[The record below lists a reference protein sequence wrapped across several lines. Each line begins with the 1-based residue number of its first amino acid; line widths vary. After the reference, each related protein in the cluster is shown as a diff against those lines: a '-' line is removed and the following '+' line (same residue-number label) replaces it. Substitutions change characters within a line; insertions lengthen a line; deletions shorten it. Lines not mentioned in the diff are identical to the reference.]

1 MNQTSLNRRPITIN
15 ALCHPSETPSN
26 MTESPYTLTHQDKA
40 TSARVGKIQTAR
52 GVVNTPIFM
61 PVGTRGTVKACTPE
75 TLSEQIQAEIILA
88 NTYHLYLR
96 PGHEIVH
103 EAGGLHSFMGWHR
116 PILTDSGGFQVFSL
130 GPLRKITEEGVAFR
144 STIDGTE
151 HFISPERSIEI
162 QNALGADIIMAF
174 DECPAL
180 PNDYTYLK
188 DSMEMTLRWAERCR
202 KAHQHPD
209 QMLFGIVQGGMER
222 DLRQASID
230 GTVSIG
236 FPGYAIGGLSVGEEK
251 DLMYETLAYVAP
263 RLPEA
268 KPRYLMGVGT
278 PEDLVY
284 GVRCGVDM
292 FDCVMPTRNARN
304 GSLFTTAGIIRIRN
318 TKYKNDFSPLDAACT
333 CYTCQNFT
341 RAYLR
346 HLHIENEIL
355 GSQLHTLHNLHFYVS
370 LMRGIR
376 RAICD
381 GSFAAL
387 ADNGPDIGQFV
398 KLGQPMEVGFGGKS
412 SESGF

>member
-1 MNQTSLNRRPITIN
+1 
-15 ALCHPSETPSN
+15 
-26 MTESPYTLTHQDKA
+26 MTESPYTLIHQDTT
-40 TSARVGKIQTAR
+40 TSARVGKIQTAH

-96 PGHEIVH
+96 PGHEIVQ
-103 EAGGLHSFMGWHR
+103 EAGGLHSFMGWYR

-180 PNDYTYLK
+180 PNDYSYLK
-188 DSMEMTLRWAERCR
+188 DSMEMTLRWAARCQ
-202 KAHQHPD
+202 KANRNSD
-209 QMLFGIVQGGMER
+209 QLLFGIVQGGMER

-236 FPGYAIGGLSVGEEK
+236 FSGYAIGGLSVGEEK
-251 DLMYETLAYVAP
+251 DLMYDTLAYVAP
-263 RLPEA
+263 LLPEE

-346 HLHIENEIL
+346 HLHVENEIL

-376 RAICD
+376 HAICD

-387 ADNGPDIGQFV
+387 ADRGADIGALV
-398 KLGQPMEVGFGGKS
+398 NLGQSTKV
-412 SESGF
+412 

>member
-1 MNQTSLNRRPITIN
+1 
-15 ALCHPSETPSN
+15 
-26 MTESPYTLTHQDKA
+26 MTESPYTLIHQDTT
-40 TSARVGKIQTAR
+40 TSARVGKIQTAH
-52 GVVNTPIFM
+52 GAVNTPIFM

-75 TLSEQIQAEIILA
+75 TLSEHIQAEIILA

-96 PGHEIVH
+96 PGHEIVQ
-103 EAGGLHSFMGWHR
+103 EAGGLHSFMGWHN

-188 DSMEMTLRWAERCR
+188 DSMEMTLRWAERSR
-202 KAHQHPD
+202 KAHRNSD
-209 QMLFGIVQGGMER
+209 QLLFGIVQGGMER

-263 RLPEA
+263 LLPEE

-278 PEDLVY
+278 PEDLIY

-318 TKYKNDFSPLDAACT
+318 TKYKRDFSPLDAECT

-346 HLHIENEIL
+346 HLHVENEIL

-376 RAICD
+376 SAIRD
-381 GSFAAL
+381 GTFAAL

-398 KLGQPMEVGFGGKS
+398 KLGQSKDTCGN
-412 SESGF
+412 

>member
-1 MNQTSLNRRPITIN
+1 
-15 ALCHPSETPSN
+15 
-26 MTESPYTLTHQDKA
+26 MTESPYTLIHQDTT
-40 TSARVGKIQTAR
+40 TSARVGKIQTAH

-75 TLSEQIQAEIILA
+75 TLSEHIQAEIILA

-96 PGHEIVH
+96 PGHEIVQ
-103 EAGGLHSFMGWHR
+103 ESGGLHSFMGWHR

-202 KAHQHPD
+202 KAHGNSD
-209 QMLFGIVQGGMER
+209 QLLFGIVQGGMAR
-222 DLRQASID
+222 DLRQASIE

-263 RLPEA
+263 LLPEE

-284 GVRCGVDM
+284 GIRCGVDM

-318 TKYKNDFSPLDAACT
+318 TKYKNDFSPLDAMCT

-346 HLHIENEIL
+346 HLHVENEIL

-398 KLGQPMEVGFGGKS
+398 KLGQPT
-412 SESGF
+412 ESNHCIPL

>member
-1 MNQTSLNRRPITIN
+1 
-15 ALCHPSETPSN
+15 
-26 MTESPYTLTHQDKA
+26 MTESPYTLVHQDKA
-40 TSARVGKIQTAR
+40 TSARVGKIQTAH
-52 GVVNTPIFM
+52 GAVNTPIFM

-75 TLSEQIQAEIILA
+75 TLSTQIQAEIILA

-96 PGHEIVH
+96 PGHEIVQ
-103 EAGGLHSFMGWHR
+103 EAGGLHAFMGWRR

-144 STIDGTE
+144 STIDGTA

-202 KAHQHPD
+202 KAHRNSD
-209 QMLFGIVQGGMER
+209 QLLFGIVQGGMER

-230 GTVSIG
+230 GTVSMG

-263 RLPEA
+263 LLPEE

-284 GVRCGVDM
+284 GVRCGIDM

-346 HLHIENEIL
+346 HLHVENEIL

-376 RAICD
+376 CAICD
-381 GSFAAL
+381 GSFAQL
-387 ADNGPDIGQFV
+387 ADSGPDIGQFV
-398 KLGQPMEVGFGGKS
+398 KLGQATATETLK
-412 SESGF
+412 

>member
-1 MNQTSLNRRPITIN
+1 
-15 ALCHPSETPSN
+15 
-26 MTESPYTLTHQDKA
+26 MTEHSYTLIHQDPS
-40 TSARVGKIQTAR
+40 TSARVGKLHTAQ
-52 GVVNTPIFM
+52 GDVNTPIFM
-61 PVGTRGTVKACTPE
+61 PVGTRGTVKACTPQI
-75 TLSEQIQAEIILA
+75 LSEQIQAEIILA

-96 PGHEIVH
+96 PGHEIVR
-103 EAGGLHSFMGWHR
+103 EAGGLHPFMGWQR

-130 GPLRKITEEGVAFR
+130 GRLRTITEEGVTFR

-174 DECPAL
+174 DECPEL
-180 PNDYTYLK
+180 PNEYAYLK
-188 DSMEMTLRWAERCR
+188 NSMEMTLRWAARC
-202 KAHQHPD
+202 KEVHQNPN
-209 QMLFGIVQGGMER
+209 QLLFGIVQGGMER
-222 DLRQASID
+222 DLRQASVE

-251 DLMYETLAYVAP
+251 DLMYETLAYTAP
-263 RLPEA
+263 LLPVE

-284 GVRCGVDM
+284 GVRCGIDM

-304 GSLFTTAGIIRIRN
+304 GSLFTTTGIVRIRN
-318 TKYKNDFSPLDAACT
+318 SKYSRDFGPLDSECT

-346 HLHIENEIL
+346 HLHVENEIL

-387 ADNGPDIGQFV
+387 ADSEPDIGALV
-398 KLGQPMEVGFGGKS
+398 KLGQPAQ
-412 SESGF
+412 

>member
-1 MNQTSLNRRPITIN
+1 MPQV
-15 ALCHPSETPSN
+15 
-26 MTESPYTLTHQDKA
+26 PYTLIHQDKA
-40 TSARVGKIQTAR
+40 TAARIGQLHTAH

-75 TLSEQIQAEIILA
+75 MLSDHIQAEIILA

-96 PGHEIVH
+96 PGHEIVQ
-103 EAGGLHSFMGWHR
+103 ETGGLHAFMGWQH

-130 GPLRKITEEGVAFR
+130 GPLRTISEEGVAFR

-180 PNDYTYLK
+180 PNDYAYLK
-188 DSMEMTLRWAERCR
+188 NSMEMTLRWAARS
-202 KAHQHPD
+202 KAAHQNPN
-209 QMLFGIVQGGMER
+209 QLLFGIVQGGMER
-222 DLRQASID
+222 DLRQASVD

-251 DLMYETLAYVAP
+251 ELMYEMLTYTAP
-263 RLPEA
+263 LLPEE

-284 GVRCGVDM
+284 GVRCGIDM

-304 GSLFTTAGIIRIRN
+304 GSLFTTTGIIRIRN
-318 TKYKNDFSPLDAACT
+318 SKYRRDFSPLDPECI

-341 RAYLR
+341 RTYLR

-355 GSQLHTLHNLHFYVS
+355 GSQLHTLHNLHFYIS

-376 RAICD
+376 RAIRD
-381 GSFAAL
+381 GSFAKL
-387 ADNGPDIGQFV
+387 ADEPDIGALV
-398 KLGQPMEVGFGGKS
+398 KLGQPTELTADC
-412 SESGF
+412 

>member
-1 MNQTSLNRRPITIN
+1 
-15 ALCHPSETPSN
+15 

-398 KLGQPMEVGFGGKS
+398 KLGQPMEV
-412 SESGF
+412 

>member
-1 MNQTSLNRRPITIN
+1 
-15 ALCHPSETPSN
+15 
-26 MTESPYTLTHQDKA
+26 MTDSPYTLIHQDKA
-40 TSARVGKIQTAR
+40 TAARVGKLQTAH

-61 PVGTRGTVKACTPE
+61 PVGTRGTVKACTPQM
-75 TLSEQIQAEIILA
+75 LSDQIHAEIILA

-96 PGHEIVH
+96 PGHEIVN
-103 EAGGLHSFMGWHR
+103 ETGGLHAFMGWQH

-130 GPLRKITEEGVAFR
+130 GPLRTITEEGVAFR

-180 PNDYTYLK
+180 PNEYAYLK
-188 DSMEMTLRWAERCR
+188 NSMEMTLRWAARSKEV
-202 KAHQHPD
+202 HQNPD
-209 QMLFGIVQGGMER
+209 QLLFGIVQGGMER
-222 DLRQASID
+222 DLRQASVD
-230 GTVSIG
+230 GTVSID

-251 DLMYETLAYVAP
+251 GLMYETLAYIAP
-263 RLPEA
+263 LLPED

-284 GVRCGVDM
+284 GVRCGIDM

-304 GSLFTTAGIIRIRN
+304 GSLFTTVGIVRIRN
-318 TKYKNDFSPLDAACT
+318 SKYRRDFSPLDPECT

-341 RAYLR
+341 RTYLR

-355 GSQLHTLHNLHFYVS
+355 GSQLHTLHNLHFYTS

-376 RAICD
+376 RAIYD

-387 ADNGPDIGQFV
+387 TDDEPDIGTLV
-398 KLGQPMEVGFGGKS
+398 KLGQFADDVI
-412 SESGF
+412 

>member
-1 MNQTSLNRRPITIN
+1 MPK
-15 ALCHPSETPSN
+15 
-26 MTESPYTLTHQDKA
+26 SPYTLIHQDKSTA
-40 TSARVGKIQTAR
+40 ARIGKLHTAH

-61 PVGTRGTVKACTPE
+61 PVGTRGTVKACTPQM
-75 TLSEQIQAEIILA
+75 LSDQIQAEIILA

-96 PGHEIVH
+96 PGHEIVQ
-103 EAGGLHSFMGWHR
+103 ESGGLHAFMGWQH

-130 GPLRKITEEGVAFR
+130 GPLRTISEEGVAFR

-188 DSMEMTLRWAERCR
+188 DSMEMTLRWAARCKEVHQ
-202 KAHQHPD
+202 KAKHCRLNPD
-209 QMLFGIVQGGMER
+209 QLLFGIVQGGMER
-222 DLRQASID
+222 DLRQASVD

-263 RLPEA
+263 LLPED

-304 GSLFTTAGIIRIRN
+304 GSLFTTNGIIRIRN
-318 TKYKNDFSPLDAACT
+318 SKYRRDFSPLDPECI

-341 RAYLR
+341 RTYLR

-355 GSQLHTLHNLHFYVS
+355 GSQLHTLHNLHFYIS

-376 RAICD
+376 RAIYNGD
-381 GSFAAL
+381 FAAL
-387 ADNGPDIGQFV
+387 ADNGPDIGTLV
-398 KLGQPMEVGFGGKS
+398 KLGQSTDDAIYSKTEK
-412 SESGF
+412 

>member
-1 MNQTSLNRRPITIN
+1 MVQHS
-15 ALCHPSETPSN
+15 
-26 MTESPYTLTHQDKA
+26 YTLIHQDTS
-40 TSARVGKIQTAR
+40 TSARVGKLHTSH

-61 PVGTRGTVKACTPE
+61 PVGTRGTVKACTPQM
-75 TLSEQIQAEIILA
+75 LSDQIQAEIILA

-96 PGHEIVH
+96 PGHETVH
-103 EAGGLHSFMGWHR
+103 DAGGLHRFMGWQR

-130 GPLRKITEEGVAFR
+130 GSLRTITEEGVTFR

-188 DSMEMTLRWAERCR
+188 NSMEMTLRWAARC
-202 KAHQHPD
+202 KAAHQNPN
-209 QMLFGIVQGGMER
+209 QLLFGIVQGGMER
-222 DLRQASID
+222 DLRQTSVAE
-230 GTVSIG
+230 TVSIG

-251 DLMYETLAYVAP
+251 DLMYETLVYTAP
-263 RLPEA
+263 LLPAE

-284 GVRCGVDM
+284 GVRCGIDM

-304 GSLFTTAGIIRIRN
+304 GSLFTTAGIVRIRN
-318 TKYKNDFSPLDAACT
+318 SKYSRDFGPLDPACT

-346 HLHIENEIL
+346 HLHVENEIL
-355 GSQLHTLHNLHFYVS
+355 GSQLHTLHNLHFYLS

-387 ADNGPDIGQFV
+387 SEGEPDIGGLV
-398 KLGQPMEVGFGGKS
+398 KLGQPAKDEI
-412 SESGF
+412 

>member
-1 MNQTSLNRRPITIN
+1 MAQHS
-15 ALCHPSETPSN
+15 
-26 MTESPYTLTHQDKA
+26 YTLIHQDTS
-40 TSARVGKIQTAR
+40 TSARVGKLHTAH

-61 PVGTRGTVKACTPE
+61 PVGTRGTVKACTPQM
-75 TLSEQIQAEIILA
+75 LSDQIQAEIILA

-96 PGHEIVH
+96 PGHETVY
-103 EAGGLHSFMGWHR
+103 EAGGLHRFMGWQR

-130 GPLRKITEEGVAFR
+130 GSLRTITEEGVTFR

-188 DSMEMTLRWAERCR
+188 NSMEMTLRWAARC
-202 KAHQHPD
+202 KAAHQNPN
-209 QMLFGIVQGGMER
+209 QLLFGIVQGGMER
-222 DLRQASID
+222 DLRQASVEE
-230 GTVSIG
+230 TVSIG

-251 DLMYETLAYVAP
+251 DLMYETLAYTAP
-263 RLPEA
+263 LLPAE

-278 PEDLVY
+278 PADLVY
-284 GVRCGVDM
+284 GVRCGIDM

-304 GSLFTTAGIIRIRN
+304 GSLFTTAGIVRIRN
-318 TKYKNDFSPLDAACT
+318 SKYSRDFGPLDPACT

-346 HLHIENEIL
+346 HLHVENEIL
-355 GSQLHTLHNLHFYVS
+355 GSQLHTLHNLHFYLS

-387 ADNGPDIGQFV
+387 SDGEPDIGGLV
-398 KLGQPMEVGFGGKS
+398 KLGQPVA
-412 SESGF
+412 

>member
-1 MNQTSLNRRPITIN
+1 LLRPTISLFIEQRCGKMPLMADTQ
-15 ALCHPSETPSN
+15 ETYSIICK
-26 MTESPYTLTHQDKA
+26 DKE
-40 TSARVGKIQTAR
+40 TKARVGKLQTVH

-75 TLSEQIQAEIILA
+75 TLSQQIQAEIILA

-96 PGHEIVH
+96 PGHEIVQ
-103 EAGGLHSFMGWHR
+103 EAGGLHTFMGWDK

-130 GPLRKITEEGVAFR
+130 GPLRKITEEGVTFR
-144 STIDGTE
+144 SPIDGTE
-151 HFISPERSIEI
+151 RFISPERSIEI
-162 QNALGADIIMAF
+162 QNALGADIIMIF
-174 DECPAL
+174 DECAAL
-180 PNDYTYLK
+180 PNEYEYLK
-188 DSMEMTLRWAERCR
+188 NSMEMTLRWAERS
-202 KAHQHPD
+202 KNAHQNPD
-209 QMLFGIVQGGMER
+209 QLLFGIVQGGMER
-222 DLRQASID
+222 DLRQASAE
-230 GTVSIG
+230 GTVSIN

-251 DLMYETLAYVAP
+251 DLMYEMLAYTAP
-263 RLPEA
+263 LLPED

-284 GVRCGVDM
+284 GVRCGIDM

-304 GSLFTTAGIIRIRN
+304 GSLFTSEGIVRIKN
-318 TKYKNDFSPLDAACT
+318 AKYTRDFSPLDPACD

-381 GSFAAL
+381 GSFASL
-387 ADNGPDIGQFV
+387 ATDEPDIRALMQ
-398 KLGQPMEVGFGGKS
+398 LGQPTEDVS
-412 SESGF
+412 

>member
-1 MNQTSLNRRPITIN
+1 
-15 ALCHPSETPSN
+15 
-26 MTESPYTLTHQDKA
+26 MTESPYTLIHQDKA
-40 TSARVGKIQTAR
+40 TAARVGKLQTAH

-61 PVGTRGTVKACTPE
+61 PVGTRGTVKACTPQM
-75 TLSEQIQAEIILA
+75 LSDQIQAEIILA

-96 PGHEIVH
+96 PGHEIVR
-103 EAGGLHSFMGWHR
+103 EVGGLHAFMGWQH

-130 GPLRKITEEGVAFR
+130 GALRTITEEGVAFR

-180 PNDYTYLK
+180 PNDYVYLK
-188 DSMEMTLRWAERCR
+188 NSMEMTLRWAARC
-202 KAHQHPD
+202 KEAHQNSD
-209 QMLFGIVQGGMER
+209 QLLFGIVQGGMER
-222 DLRQASID
+222 DLRRASVD

-251 DLMYETLAYVAP
+251 DLMYETLAYTAP
-263 RLPEA
+263 LLPED

-278 PEDLVY
+278 PEDLVH
-284 GVRCGVDM
+284 GVRCGIDM

-304 GSLFTTAGIIRIRN
+304 GSLFTTTGIVRIRN
-318 TKYKNDFSPLDAACT
+318 SKYRRDFSPLDPECT

-341 RAYLR
+341 RTYLR

-355 GSQLHTLHNLHFYVS
+355 GSQLHTLHNLHFYIS

-381 GSFAAL
+381 GNFATL
-387 ADNGPDIGQFV
+387 TEGEPDISALV
-398 KLGQPMEVGFGGKS
+398 KLGQSADEPVVGH
-412 SESGF
+412 

>member
-1 MNQTSLNRRPITIN
+1 
-15 ALCHPSETPSN
+15 
-26 MTESPYTLTHQDKA
+26 MTEHSYTLIHQDA
-40 TSARVGKIQTAR
+40 STSARVGKLHTAQ
-52 GVVNTPIFM
+52 GDVNTPIFM
-61 PVGTRGTVKACTPE
+61 PVGTRGTVKACTPQI
-75 TLSEQIQAEIILA
+75 LSEQIQAEIILA

-96 PGHEIVH
+96 PGHEIVR
-103 EAGGLHSFMGWHR
+103 EAGGLHPFMGWQR

-130 GPLRKITEEGVAFR
+130 GRLRTITEEGVTFR

-174 DECPAL
+174 DECPEL
-180 PNDYTYLK
+180 PNEYVYLK
-188 DSMEMTLRWAERCR
+188 NSMEMTLRWAARC
-202 KAHQHPD
+202 KEAHQNPN
-209 QMLFGIVQGGMER
+209 QLLFGIVQGGMER
-222 DLRQASID
+222 DLRQASVE
-230 GTVSIG
+230 GTVSIS

-251 DLMYETLAYVAP
+251 DLMYETLAYTAP
-263 RLPEA
+263 LLPVE

-284 GVRCGVDM
+284 GVRCGIDM

-304 GSLFTTAGIIRIRN
+304 GSLFTTTGIVRIRN
-318 TKYKNDFSPLDAACT
+318 SKYSRDFGPLDSECT

-346 HLHIENEIL
+346 HLHVENEIL

-387 ADNGPDIGQFV
+387 ADSEPDIGALV
-398 KLGQPMEVGFGGKS
+398 KLGQS
-412 SESGF
+412 AQ

>member
-1 MNQTSLNRRPITIN
+1 
-15 ALCHPSETPSN
+15 
-26 MTESPYTLTHQDKA
+26 MTESPYTLIHQDTT
-40 TSARVGKIQTAR
+40 TSARVGKIQTAH

-75 TLSEQIQAEIILA
+75 TLSEHIQAEIILA

-96 PGHEIVH
+96 PGHEIVQ
-103 EAGGLHSFMGWHR
+103 EAGGLHSFMGWYS

-202 KAHQHPD
+202 KAHRNSD
-209 QMLFGIVQGGMER
+209 QLLFGIVQGGMER

-263 RLPEA
+263 LLPEE

-346 HLHIENEIL
+346 HLHVENEIL

-381 GSFAAL
+381 GSFGAL

-398 KLGQPMEVGFGGKS
+398 KLGQPTEV
-412 SESGF
+412 

>member
-1 MNQTSLNRRPITIN
+1 
-15 ALCHPSETPSN
+15 
-26 MTESPYTLTHQDKA
+26 MTQHSYTLIHQD
-40 TSARVGKIQTAR
+40 TSTFARVGKLDTAY

-75 TLSEQIQAEIILA
+75 MLSDQIQAEIILA

-96 PGHEIVH
+96 PGHEIVQ
-103 EAGGLHSFMGWHR
+103 EAGGLHRFMGWEH

-130 GPLRKITEEGVAFR
+130 GSLRTITEEGVTFR

-188 DSMEMTLRWAERCR
+188 NSMEMTLRWAARC
-202 KAHQHPD
+202 KAAHQNST
-209 QMLFGIVQGGMER
+209 QLLFGIVQGGMER
-222 DLRQASID
+222 DLRQASVE

-251 DLMYETLAYVAP
+251 ELMYETLAHTA
-263 RLPEA
+263 RLLPA
-268 KPRYLMGVGT
+268 DKPRYLMGVGT

-304 GSLFTTAGIIRIRN
+304 GSLFTTTGIVRIRN
-318 TKYKNDFSPLDAACT
+318 SKYTRDFGPLDPECT

-346 HLHIENEIL
+346 HLHVENEIL
-355 GSQLHTLHNLHFYVS
+355 GSQLHTLHNLHFYLS

-387 ADNGPDIGQFV
+387 ADGEPDIGAFV
-398 KLGQPMEVGFGGKS
+398 RLGQSVRERHAN
-412 SESGF
+412 

>member
-1 MNQTSLNRRPITIN
+1 MSD
-15 ALCHPSETPSN
+15 
-26 MTESPYTLTHQDKA
+26 SPYTLIHQDKA
-40 TSARVGKIQTAR
+40 TAARVGKLQTAH

-61 PVGTRGTVKACTPE
+61 PVGTRGTVKACTPQM
-75 TLSEQIQAEIILA
+75 LSDQIHAEIILA

-96 PGHEIVH
+96 PGHEIVN
-103 EAGGLHSFMGWHR
+103 ETGGLHAFMGWQH

-130 GPLRKITEEGVAFR
+130 GPLRTITEEGVAFR

-162 QNALGADIIMAF
+162 QNALGADVIMVF

-180 PNDYTYLK
+180 PNEYTYLK
-188 DSMEMTLRWAERCR
+188 DSMEMTLRWAARSKE
-202 KAHQHPD
+202 AHQNPD
-209 QMLFGIVQGGMER
+209 QLLFGIVQGGMER
-222 DLRQASID
+222 DLRQASVE

-251 DLMYETLAYVAP
+251 GLMYETLAYVAP
-263 RLPEA
+263 LLPEN

-284 GVRCGVDM
+284 GVRCGIDM

-304 GSLFTTAGIIRIRN
+304 GSLFTTAGIVRIRN
-318 TKYKNDFSPLDAACT
+318 SKYRRDFSPLDPECT

-341 RAYLR
+341 RTYLR

-355 GSQLHTLHNLHFYVS
+355 GSQLHTLHNLHFYIS

-376 RAICD
+376 RAIYD
-381 GSFAAL
+381 GSFVSL
-387 ADNGPDIGQFV
+387 AGDEPDIATLV
-398 KLGQPMEVGFGGKS
+398 KLGQSTDDAV
-412 SESGF
+412 

>member
-1 MNQTSLNRRPITIN
+1 MVQHS
-15 ALCHPSETPSN
+15 
-26 MTESPYTLTHQDKA
+26 YTLIHQDTS
-40 TSARVGKIQTAR
+40 TSARVGKLHTAH

-61 PVGTRGTVKACTPE
+61 PVGTRGTVKACTPQM
-75 TLSEQIQAEIILA
+75 LSDQIQAEIILA

-96 PGHEIVH
+96 PGHETVY
-103 EAGGLHSFMGWHR
+103 EAGGLHRFMGWQR

-130 GPLRKITEEGVAFR
+130 GSLRTITEEGVTFR

-188 DSMEMTLRWAERCR
+188 NSMEMTLRWAARC
-202 KAHQHPD
+202 KAAHQNPN
-209 QMLFGIVQGGMER
+209 QLLFGIVQGGMER
-222 DLRQASID
+222 DLRQASVEE
-230 GTVSIG
+230 TVSIG

-251 DLMYETLAYVAP
+251 DLMYETLAYTAP
-263 RLPEA
+263 LLPAE

-278 PEDLVY
+278 PADLVY
-284 GVRCGVDM
+284 GVRCGIDM

-304 GSLFTTAGIIRIRN
+304 GSLFTTAGIVRIRN
-318 TKYKNDFSPLDAACT
+318 SKYSRDFGPLDPACT

-346 HLHIENEIL
+346 HLHVENEIL

-387 ADNGPDIGQFV
+387 SDGEPDIGGLV
-398 KLGQPMEVGFGGKS
+398 KLGQPIA
-412 SESGF
+412 

>member
-1 MNQTSLNRRPITIN
+1 MVQHS
-15 ALCHPSETPSN
+15 
-26 MTESPYTLTHQDKA
+26 YTLIHQDTF
-40 TSARVGKIQTAR
+40 TSARVGKLHTPH

-61 PVGTRGTVKACTPE
+61 PVGTRGTVKACTPQM
-75 TLSEQIQAEIILA
+75 LSDQIQAEIILA

-96 PGHEIVH
+96 PGHETVH
-103 EAGGLHSFMGWHR
+103 EVGGLHRFMGWQH

-130 GPLRKITEEGVAFR
+130 GSLRTIMEEGVTFR
-144 STIDGTE
+144 STIDGRE

-188 DSMEMTLRWAERCR
+188 NSMEMTLRWAARC
-202 KAHQHPD
+202 KAAHQNPN
-209 QMLFGIVQGGMER
+209 QLLFGIVQGGMER
-222 DLRQASID
+222 DLRQTSVEE
-230 GTVSIG
+230 TVSIG

-251 DLMYETLAYVAP
+251 DLMYETLAYTTP
-263 RLPEA
+263 LLPAE

-284 GVRCGVDM
+284 GVRCGIDM

-304 GSLFTTAGIIRIRN
+304 GSLFTTAGIVRIRN
-318 TKYKNDFSPLDAACT
+318 SKYSRDFGPLDPACT

-346 HLHIENEIL
+346 HLHVENEIL

-370 LMRGIR
+370 LMRGMR

-387 ADNGPDIGQFV
+387 SDGEPDIGELV
-398 KLGQPMEVGFGGKS
+398 KLGQPVRK
-412 SESGF
+412 

>member
-1 MNQTSLNRRPITIN
+1 MVQHS
-15 ALCHPSETPSN
+15 
-26 MTESPYTLTHQDKA
+26 YTLIHQDTS
-40 TSARVGKIQTAR
+40 TSARVGKLHTSH

-61 PVGTRGTVKACTPE
+61 PVGTRGTVKACTPQM
-75 TLSEQIQAEIILA
+75 LSDQIQAEIILA

-96 PGHEIVH
+96 PGHETVH
-103 EAGGLHSFMGWHR
+103 DAGGLHRFMGWQR

-130 GPLRKITEEGVAFR
+130 GSLRTITEEGVTFR

-180 PNDYTYLK
+180 PNDYMYLK
-188 DSMEMTLRWAERCR
+188 NSMEMTLRWAARC
-202 KAHQHPD
+202 KAAHQNPN
-209 QMLFGIVQGGMER
+209 QLLFGIVQGGMEQ
-222 DLRQASID
+222 DLRQTSVTE
-230 GTVSIG
+230 TVSIG

-251 DLMYETLAYVAP
+251 ALMYETLAHTAP
-263 RLPEA
+263 LLPDE

-284 GVRCGVDM
+284 GVRCGIDM

-304 GSLFTTAGIIRIRN
+304 GSLFTTAGIVRIKN
-318 TKYKNDFSPLDAACT
+318 AKYSRDFAPLDPACT

-346 HLHIENEIL
+346 HLHVENEIL
-355 GSQLHTLHNLHFYVS
+355 GSQLHTLHNLHFYLS

-387 ADNGPDIGQFV
+387 SDGEPDIGGLV
-398 KLGQPMEVGFGGKS
+398 KLGQPLNRTHVNQPNT
-412 SESGF
+412 

>member
-1 MNQTSLNRRPITIN
+1 
-15 ALCHPSETPSN
+15 
-26 MTESPYTLTHQDKA
+26 MTESPYTLIHQDEA
-40 TSARVGKIQTAR
+40 TSARVGKIQTAH
-52 GVVNTPIFM
+52 GVANTPIFM

-75 TLSEQIQAEIILA
+75 TLSEHIQAEIILA

-96 PGHEIVH
+96 PGHEIVQ
-103 EAGGLHSFMGWHR
+103 EAGGLHSFMGWHS

-144 STIDGTE
+144 STIDGAE

-202 KAHQHPD
+202 KAHRNSD
-209 QMLFGIVQGGMER
+209 QLLFGIVQGGMER

-251 DLMYETLAYVAP
+251 DLMYETLAYIAP
-263 RLPEA
+263 LLPEE

-346 HLHIENEIL
+346 HLHVENEIL

-381 GSFAAL
+381 GSFGAL
-387 ADNGPDIGQFV
+387 ADSGPDIGQFV
-398 KLGQPMEVGFGGKS
+398 KLGQPTEV
-412 SESGF
+412 

>member
-1 MNQTSLNRRPITIN
+1 
-15 ALCHPSETPSN
+15 
-26 MTESPYTLTHQDKA
+26 MTESPYTLVYQDKT
-40 TSARVGKIQTAR
+40 TSARVGKILTAH

-75 TLSEQIQAEIILA
+75 TLSEHIQAEIILA

-96 PGHEIVH
+96 PGHEIVQ
-103 EAGGLHSFMGWHR
+103 EAGGLHAFMGWQR

-202 KAHQHPD
+202 KAHRNSD
-209 QMLFGIVQGGMER
+209 QLLFGIVQGGMER

-263 RLPEA
+263 LLPEE

-346 HLHIENEIL
+346 HLHVENEIL

-376 RAICD
+376 RSIRD

-387 ADNGPDIGQFV
+387 ADSGPDIGQFV
-398 KLGQPMEVGFGGKS
+398 KFGQSTED
-412 SESGF
+412 

>member
-1 MNQTSLNRRPITIN
+1 MP
-15 ALCHPSETPSN
+15 
-26 MTESPYTLTHQDKA
+26 ESPYTLIYQDET
-40 TSARVGKIQTAR
+40 TSARIGKLQTAH

-61 PVGTRGTVKACTPE
+61 PVGTRGTVKACTPQM
-75 TLSEQIQAEIILA
+75 LSDQIQAEIVLA

-96 PGHEIVH
+96 PGHEIVQ
-103 EAGGLHSFMGWHR
+103 ESGGLHAFMGWRH

-130 GPLRKITEEGVAFR
+130 GPLRTISEEGVAFR

-180 PNDYTYLK
+180 PNDYAYLK
-188 DSMEMTLRWAERCR
+188 GSMEMTLRWAARS
-202 KAHQHPD
+202 KAAHQKAKYCRLNPD
-209 QMLFGIVQGGMER
+209 QLLFGIVQGGMER
-222 DLRQASID
+222 DLRQASVD

-251 DLMYETLAYVAP
+251 ELMYEILAYTAP
-263 RLPEA
+263 LLPDE

-284 GVRCGVDM
+284 GVRCGIDM

-304 GSLFTTAGIIRIRN
+304 GSLFTTEGIVRIRN
-318 TKYKNDFSPLDAACT
+318 SKYRRDFRPLDPECT

-341 RAYLR
+341 RTYLR

-355 GSQLHTLHNLHFYVS
+355 GSQLHTLHNLHFYLS

-376 RAICD
+376 RAIRE
-381 GSFAAL
+381 GSFAKL
-387 ADNGPDIGQFV
+387 ADEPDIGALV
-398 KLGQPMEVGFGGKS
+398 RLGRE
-412 SESGF
+412 

>member
-1 MNQTSLNRRPITIN
+1 MP
-15 ALCHPSETPSN
+15 
-26 MTESPYTLTHQDKA
+26 ESPYTLIHEDKA
-40 TSARVGKIQTAR
+40 TAARVGKLQTAH

-61 PVGTRGTVKACTPE
+61 PVGTRGTVKACTPQM
-75 TLSEQIQAEIILA
+75 LSDQVQAEIILA

-96 PGHEIVH
+96 PGHEIVR
-103 EAGGLHSFMGWHR
+103 EAGGLHAFMGWQH

-130 GPLRKITEEGVAFR
+130 GALRTITEEGVAFR

-188 DSMEMTLRWAERCR
+188 NSMEMTLRWAARC
-202 KAHQHPD
+202 KGAHQNAD
-209 QMLFGIVQGGMER
+209 QLLFGIVQGGMEC
-222 DLRQASID
+222 DLRQASVD

-251 DLMYETLAYVAP
+251 DLMYETLAYTAP
-263 RLPEA
+263 LLPAE

-284 GVRCGVDM
+284 GVRCGIDM

-304 GSLFTTAGIIRIRN
+304 GSLFTTAGIVRIRN
-318 TKYKNDFSPLDAACT
+318 SKYRRDFSPLDPECT

-341 RAYLR
+341 RTYLR

-355 GSQLHTLHNLHFYVS
+355 GSQLHTLHNLHFYLS

-376 RAICD
+376 RAIRD

-387 ADNGPDIGQFV
+387 ADDPDISALV
-398 KLGQPMEVGFGGKS
+398 KLGQ
-412 SESGF
+412 

>member
-1 MNQTSLNRRPITIN
+1 
-15 ALCHPSETPSN
+15 
-26 MTESPYTLTHQDKA
+26 
-40 TSARVGKIQTAR
+40 
-52 GVVNTPIFM
+52 M
-61 PVGTRGTVKACTPE
+61 PVGTRGTVKACTPQM
-75 TLSEQIQAEIILA
+75 LSDQIHAEIILA

-96 PGHEIVH
+96 PGHEIVQT
-103 EAGGLHSFMGWHR
+103 AGGLHAFMGWQH

-130 GPLRKITEEGVAFR
+130 GPLRTITEEGVAFR

-151 HFISPERSIEI
+151 HFISPERSIDI

-180 PNDYTYLK
+180 PNDYAYLK
-188 DSMEMTLRWAERCR
+188 NSMEMTLRWAARS
-202 KAHQHPD
+202 KAAHQNPD
-209 QMLFGIVQGGMER
+209 QLLFGIVQGGMER
-222 DLRQASID
+222 DLRQASVD

-251 DLMYETLAYVAP
+251 ALMYEVLAYTAP
-263 RLPEA
+263 LLPED

-284 GVRCGVDM
+284 GVRCGIDM

-304 GSLFTTAGIIRIRN
+304 GSLFTTAGIVRIRN
-318 TKYKNDFSPLDAACT
+318 SKYRRDFSPLDPECT

-341 RAYLR
+341 RTYLR

-355 GSQLHTLHNLHFYVS
+355 GSQLHTLHNLHFYIS

-376 RAICD
+376 HAICD
-381 GSFAAL
+381 GSFAKL
-387 ADNGPDIGQFV
+387 ADEPNIGALV
-398 KLGQPMEVGFGGKS
+398 KLGQSAISVNLAS
-412 SESGF
+412 

>member
-1 MNQTSLNRRPITIN
+1 
-15 ALCHPSETPSN
+15 
-26 MTESPYTLTHQDKA
+26 MTESPYTLIHQDKA
-40 TSARVGKIQTAR
+40 TSARVGKIQTAH

-75 TLSEQIQAEIILA
+75 TLSEHIQAEIILA

-96 PGHEIVH
+96 PGHEIVQ

-202 KAHQHPD
+202 KAHRNSD
-209 QMLFGIVQGGMER
+209 QLLFGIVQGGMER

-263 RLPEA
+263 LLPEE

-346 HLHIENEIL
+346 HLHVENEIL

-370 LMRGIR
+370 LMRGVR
-376 RAICD
+376 TAICD

-387 ADNGPDIGQFV
+387 ADSGPDIGQFV
-398 KLGQPMEVGFGGKS
+398 KLGQPTEV
-412 SESGF
+412 